1 MIERE
6 ADGLPADKST
16 ALLKSAK
23 RPITTTAGP
32 EHLPS
37 LHVPEEPLFVV
48 QPRSPRNIVD
58 FRDLWAYRE
67 LFYFLVW
74 RDVKVRYKQTVLG
87 AAWAIIQPLFT
98 MLVFTL
104 IFSKVARIDSNGIPY
119 PLFAYA
125 ALLPWMFF
133 ANAIT
138 ISGNSV
144 INNANLITKVYFPR
158 LIVPVAAVC
167 AGLVDLAVAFPLL
180 VALMFYYQVGMT
192 LNLLLLPLLVLLT
205 TILAIAVGTWLS
217 SLNVKYRDVKFAI
230 PFLVQI
236 WMYLSPIAYPS
247 SVVPAKWRILYSLNP
262 FVGII
267 EGYRSAI
274 FGRAFDW
281 QTMAVSLVITLIL
294 LVYSLVQ
301 FRKMESNF
309 ADII

>member
-6 ADGLPADKST
+6 VDGLPADKST
-16 ALLKSAK
+16 ALLKPAK
-23 RPITTTAGP
+23 TPTTPA
-32 EHLPS
+32 EHLRS
-37 LHVPEEPLFVV
+37 LHMPEKPLFVV
-48 QPRSPRNIVD
+48 EPRSPRHIVN
-58 FRDLWAYRE
+58 FRELWAYRE

-87 AAWAIIQPLFT
+87 ATWAIIQPLFT
-98 MLVFTL
+98 MLIFTL

-119 PLFAYA
+119 PGFAYA

-138 ISGNSV
+138 TSGNSV
-144 INNANLITKVYFPR
+144 INNAHLVTKVYFPR

-167 AGLVDLAVAFPLL
+167 AGLVDFAVAFPMLL
-180 VALMFYYQVGMT
+180 ALMFYYQTEIT

-205 TILAIAVGTWLS
+205 TILAIAVGAWLS

-247 SVVPAKWRILYSLNP
+247 SVVPADWRLLYSLNP

-267 EGYRSAI
+267 DGYRSAI

-281 QTMAVSLVITLIL
+281 KTMAVSLVVTLIL
-294 LVYSLVQ
+294 LVYALRQ